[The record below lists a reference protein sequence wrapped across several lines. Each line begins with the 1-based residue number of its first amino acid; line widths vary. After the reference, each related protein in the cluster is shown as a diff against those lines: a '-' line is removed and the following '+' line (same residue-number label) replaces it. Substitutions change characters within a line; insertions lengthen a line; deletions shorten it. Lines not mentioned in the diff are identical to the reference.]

1 MAEAEDSASEAAK
14 ESETP
19 KKIRPDYG
27 AFGEVLYHLVSFTE
41 GYEQQVL
48 YLCVRTFE
56 SSLGFN
62 KQQQTMLMTV
72 SIMSR
77 LCFSLVW
84 GLLADAFETNLVMS
98 AGLLFMGI
106 ASILLSST
114 SKYSSILFLR
124 FLHGAAF
131 GCIYPVQQ
139 KIVADEDDEGDE
151 SSNSTFTRLHALN
164 CIGRMLCAAITTEA
178 AQNVLLGFVGW
189 RISYIVLGYM
199 WISVGIAIIYGLQA
213 KEEVVSPYD
222 SVNYF
227 VTQLSGAFKA
237 VFTSGTAFL
246 SIFTML
252 IAEAPMCSLPYMI
265 TYLEYLG
272 VSDKNV
278 GIAILVTT
286 IGGAAGTAAGGIV
299 LEKIAGLHTDYG
311 EMIAGIVV
319 MGVRLIVCVLFF
331 LSPAPD
337 GRLMWYHYVEF
348 AILGVTLVTVGGVD
362 RPIMRKAIEDKYQ
375 ASASA
380 LIQCISGISISVSFV
395 EIFAYVSEKLLG
407 YAPSTQTIDDMDA
420 DLKENNT
427 EALRKSTMYM
437 IVIGSLLNIACY
449 IALIFTYKKER
460 PEIKKKNEV
469 WHKER
474 VEKQTAMKRKK
485 REEVAVQD
493 PSVKAVEMP
502 VPEETV
508 SDKDTESSSDEKEV
522 PVVEGGDTSPTSMS
536 PTTRS
541 DYSEGYMT
549 EEEETKRREERQKLE
564 EERTAL
570 ARQKQNSSR

>member
-1 MAEAEDSASEAAK
+1 MADAVDSASEAAK

-139 KIVADEDDEGDE
+139 KIVADEEDEGDE

-227 VTQLSGAFKA
+227 VTQLSGAFQA

-299 LEKIAGLHTDYG
+299 LEKIASLHTDYG

-331 LSPAPD
+331 VSPAPD

-460 PEIKKKNEV
+460 PIIEEKNKV
-469 WHKER
+469 WHKA
-474 VEKQTAMKRKK
+474 VAEKQREMKRKK
-485 REEVAVQD
+485 EEVAVEEK
-493 PSVKAVEMP
+493 PSEVAIEMP
-502 VPEETV
+502 TSKGGKVEI
-508 SDKDTESSSDEKEV
+508 EV
-522 PVVEGGDTSPTSMS
+522 QP
-536 PTTRS
+536 
-541 DYSEGYMT
+541 
-549 EEEETKRREERQKLE
+549 EEEEEEPVQKDAHLGTPRSDESEGLMSDEEERRRREENQRREDEITQRMRE
-564 EERTAL
+564 QRT
-570 ARQKQNSSR
+570 SG